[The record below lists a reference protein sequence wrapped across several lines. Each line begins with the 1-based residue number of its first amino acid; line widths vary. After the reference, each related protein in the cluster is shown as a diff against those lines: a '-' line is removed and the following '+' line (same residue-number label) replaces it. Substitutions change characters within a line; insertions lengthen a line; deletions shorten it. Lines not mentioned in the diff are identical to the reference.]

1 MAIDLISELV
11 RIAAERAQVV
21 KRDAPEIL
29 ACGRAGRNEY
39 GHLGNYSFLQSAY
52 FLGYMSKFRH
62 PRNTLFGQDWCT
74 ETALAFTDLLPQY
87 LRKGQEK
94 GEKSVTAEWSPLG
107 TLELLDLL
115 KPDGSRR
122 ADWLEFVESYI
133 GFACERPYGFTSPN
147 HEAWRQLFL
156 HRAGQ
161 ILNRPKLCELAVF
174 FCRQELQYQTPE
186 GFWEEGKHHGPS
198 MAYNTLMLE
207 PLAWLYRY
215 TNDPQIG
222 QAAGRLG
229 NFMASWCFPD
239 GCTVGAFDGRQST
252 GFGFGLPVCPGL
264 ELTPQGR
271 TLNHRGFEL
280 FTRREAG
287 YSTRGSA
294 WYDHF
299 ALFFYGT
306 AIRYYSEMVPAS
318 EIGKA
323 VDASAVLPADA
334 DGTARNH
341 TPMFDGLLARRG
353 KWCLALSSQNSD
365 IPRQAG
371 SIFRLERSSRIEL
384 WHQDARLVLGGGHN
398 RKDWPVPYANV
409 ILDTGFAGQTQF
421 GLIDQ
426 EKNPRRRSYYLP
438 HWVESHEVA
447 GRPELSLHFGHGTVR
462 FQVSFESDMT
472 ARIEASWNVRCVQR
486 LCLQLPLV
494 VWRGASLLID
504 GAAAPEGDTRGEPR
518 AVSRQVEAQGG
529 LQGQRVAL
537 TAPQGAATRLHYPLG
552 PLKYYIDPVEPDS
565 ARPLFAMALLSSQ
578 WTDPAETGSAAWTCT
593 VAPG

>member
-1 MAIDLISELV
+1 MAMELVSELV
-11 RIAAERAQVV
+11 RIAVERAEIV

-29 ACGRAGRNEY
+29 ACGRAGKNEY

-52 FLGYMSKFRH
+52 FLGYMHKFRH
-62 PRNTLFGQDWCT
+62 PRNTLFGQDWCA

-87 LRKGQEK
+87 MRQGREK

-107 TLELLDLL
+107 TLELLELL
-115 KPDGSRR
+115 KPDGNRR
-122 ADWLEFVESYI
+122 ADWLEFVENYI
-133 GFACERPYGFTSPN
+133 TFACERPYGFTSPN

-156 HRAGQ
+156 YRAGQ
-161 ILNRPKLCELAVF
+161 ILKRPRLCELAVF
-174 FCRQELQYQTPE
+174 LCKQELQYQTPE

-207 PLAWLYRY
+207 PLAWLVRI
-215 TNDPQIG
+215 TGDPQIG
-222 QAAGRLG
+222 QAARRLAC
-229 NFMASWCFPD
+229 FMASWCFPD
-239 GCTVGAFDGRQST
+239 GCTVGAFDGRQSS

-264 ELTPQGR
+264 ELTPEGC
-271 TLNHRGFEL
+271 TLNSRGFEL

-299 ALFFYGT
+299 ALIFYGT
-306 AIRYYSEMVPAS
+306 AIRYFSELVPPAELAKS
-318 EIGKA
+318 
-323 VDASAVLPADA
+323 VDASAALPADA
-334 DGTARNH
+334 DGTRQNH
-341 TPMFDGLLARRG
+341 TSTFDGLLARQG

-409 ILDTGFAGQTQF
+409 VLDTGFAGQTQF
-421 GLIDQ
+421 GVIDQ
-426 EKNPRRRSYYLP
+426 EHNSRRRSYYLP
-438 HWVESHEVA
+438 QWVESREVA
-447 GRPELSLHFGHGTVR
+447 GHPELTLHFGHGTVR
-462 FQVSFESDMT
+462 FLVTLASDT
-472 ARIEASWNVRCVQR
+472 TTRIEASWNVRCVKR

-494 VWRGASLLID
+494 VWRDANLLID
-504 GAAAPEGDTRGEPR
+504 GAAAPDGGTKDGPWK
-518 AVSRQVEAQGG
+518 VSRQVEAHGG
-529 LQGQRVAL
+529 FLGQRVTLA
-537 TAPQGAATRLHYPLG
+537 APPDVPTRLHFPLD
-552 PLKYYIDPVEPDS
+552 PLKYYIDPVEPDTS
-565 ARPLFAMALLSSQ
+565 RPLFAMALLSSQ
-578 WTDPAETGSAAWTCT
+578 WADPAETGSAAWTCT